1 MPKQGLK
8 KGSAFKAMIPAS
20 VGCVCS
26 YCPVASAI
34 GTRVLED
41 GGNAVDAAVAT
52 GLALAITYPQAGNIG
67 GGGFMIIKA
76 PGKDAEFL
84 DYRECAPMKVEPSMF
99 LTKDGQTSEAT
110 VTGPLSVAVPGTVAG
125 LAAALERYGNWAWDR
140 IVSAVLELAE
150 QGIWIT
156 NRQARYLSVYR
167 SQLRQY
173 ESTAKAFF
181 GGNEL
186 RPGDCFKQPD
196 LARTLRALADNG
208 PEEFYTGEVGKRMAT
223 ELKKFGGVLD
233 AEDLAMYKPVWRR
246 PFQRDFF
253 GKRVISTG
261 LPSGGG
267 MVLLKSLGLLEASGI
282 EHTQMGSA
290 DRYELLARVF
300 RVAFKG
306 RSTYAG
312 DPMRLR
318 PEELELVERL
328 AVQKYTKHS
337 LHEFEVEGG
346 FLEPQEPV
354 VGEMPPRNTTHF
366 CAIDTAGMA
375 VSNTYSLN
383 TLFGSKFVCDGT
395 GVLMNNTIDDFG
407 VAPGVP
413 NWYSL
418 FEGEN
423 NLLSPGAR
431 PIGSMSPTLVLDKEG
446 RCEIAIGGSGGPRIP
461 TLVAQV
467 LVNMLVSGQSLRDA
481 MQMGRVH
488 HQNLPPEIQLEDSVG
503 WDMGRELEARGIPV
517 AMFPR
522 LGIGAAIK
530 YSIDNKHFQA
540 SLDGRF

>member
-1 MPKQGLK
+1 MPTQGLK
-8 KGSAFKAMIPAS
+8 KGNAFKAMIPAA

-26 YCPVASAI
+26 YCPVASAV
-34 GTRVLED
+34 GTRVLQD

-52 GLALAITYPQAGNIG
+52 GLALAITYPQAGNLG
-67 GGGFMIIKA
+67 GGGFMIVKA

-84 DYRECAPMKVEPSMF
+84 DYRESAPMKVEPSMF
-99 LTKDGQTSEAT
+99 LTKEGQTSEAT

-125 LAAALERYGNWAWDR
+125 LAAALEKYGNKSWDR
-140 IVSAVLELAE
+140 IVSSVLELAE

-167 SQLRQY
+167 SQLRQF

-181 GGNEL
+181 HLNEL
-186 RPGDCFKQPD
+186 RPGDLFRQPD
-196 LARTLRALADNG
+196 LAKTLRALADNG
-208 PEEFYTGEVGKRMAT
+208 PDEFYTGAIGKRMAA
-223 ELKKFGGVLD
+223 ELGKFGGVLD
-233 AEDLAMYKPVWRR
+233 EEDLASYKPVWRR
-246 PFQRDFF
+246 PFERDFF

-282 EHTQMGSA
+282 EHTEIGSVE
-290 DRYELLARVF
+290 RYELLARVF

-312 DPMRLR
+312 DPSRLSQQ
-318 PEELELVERL
+318 ELEKVERL
-328 AVQKYTKHS
+328 SVQKYSKDS
-337 LHEFEVEGG
+337 LREFEIEGG
-346 FLEPQEPV
+346 FLEPQAPV

-366 CAIDTAGMA
+366 CAIDTDGMA

-383 TLFGSKFVCDGT
+383 TLFGSKFVCEGT
-395 GVLMNNTIDDFG
+395 GILMNNTIDDFG

-446 RCEIAIGGSGGPRIP
+446 RCEIAIGASGGPRIP

-467 LVNMLVSGQSLRDA
+467 LVNMLVSGKSLKEA

-503 WDMGRELEARGIPV
+503 WDMARALEARGMPV
-517 AMFPR
+517 TMFPR
-522 LGIGAAIK
+522 LGIGAAIR
-530 YSIDNKHFQA
+530 YSIDKKHFQA